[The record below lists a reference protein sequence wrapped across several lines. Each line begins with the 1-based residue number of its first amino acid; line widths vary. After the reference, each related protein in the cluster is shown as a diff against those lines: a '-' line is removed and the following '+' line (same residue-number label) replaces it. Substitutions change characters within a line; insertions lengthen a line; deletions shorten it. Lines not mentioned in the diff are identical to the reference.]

1 MEPFWE
7 RIPTNT
13 ITPGR
18 DYKMSLSSI
27 SNVVSAVATQSAS
40 TARTTQKES
49 KSKSD
54 STASSK
60 NFSDTA
66 AVYEKSDS
74 SDSKDS
80 VKNTNSNGR
89 SAIVQALKDDA
100 EQRQQ
105 QLIEIVRKSMTGQ
118 AGTWNKSQG
127 LKSLFENLTVDAD
140 TIAQAKKDIAE
151 DGYWGVD
158 QTSDRILDFAKA
170 LSGGDSSKADELLE
184 AFKKGYKQATGAW
197 GDELPSICKDTYDAV
212 VKKFDDWK
220 NGTQTEA

>member
-1 MEPFWE
+1 
-7 RIPTNT
+7 
-13 ITPGR
+13 
-18 DYKMSLSSI
+18 MSLNSVSS
-27 SNVVSAVATQSAS
+27 VVSAVAAQSTS
-40 TARTTQKES
+40 SVQTAKKE
-49 KSKSD
+49 SKSD

-74 SDSKDS
+74 TSSKDS
-80 VKNTNSNGR
+80 VKKNNSADR

-100 EQRQQ
+100 EQRKQ
-105 QLIEIVRKSMTGQ
+105 QLIDIVRKSMSGQ
-118 AGTWNKSQG
+118 ASTWNKSQG

-140 TIAQAKKDIAE
+140 TIAQAKKDIAA

-197 GDELPSICKDTYDAV
+197 GDELPSLCKDTYDAV
-212 VKKFDDWK
+212 VKKFDEWK
-220 NGTQTEA
+220 NGTQTDSTQA